1 MSPPPSNAN
10 RRRRLRI
17 VDDMLQ
23 KWLLV
28 ALVVMESVLVT
39 AAIWFLYRELDAAVD
54 ENLYRVHFTGSVD
67 MLSLLVREGLPVLG
81 ALLLANLGAL
91 LVADRIWVCYVN
103 NILGHLGA
111 LVGAS
116 GRLDLRPLP
125 PPPASHAVLDQ
136 AIQWRE
142 GEAQYLAQVR
152 ASIAALPQALPLSG
166 EREAAGRILA
176 RLRQ

>member
-1 MSPPPSNAN
+1 MSQPPSPNN
-10 RRRRLRI
+10 RRRRLRV

-23 KWLLV
+23 TWLLV
-28 ALVVMESVLVT
+28 LLVVMESVLVT
-39 AAIWFLYRELDAAVD
+39 AAIWFLYRQLDAAVD

-67 MLSLLVREGLPVLG
+67 MLTLLVREGLPVIG
-81 ALLLANLGAL
+81 VLLLANLGAL

-111 LVGAS
+111 LVSAS
-116 GRLDLRPLP
+116 ANLDLRPLP

-152 ASIAALPQALPLSG
+152 ALVAVLPQELPPPG
-166 EREAAGRILA
+166 ERAATAEILA

>member
-1 MSPPPSNAN
+1 MSQPPSHAN

-17 VDDMLQ
+17 VDDVLQ

-28 ALVVMESVLVT
+28 ALVVMESALVT
-39 AAIWFLYRELDAAVD
+39 AAIWFLYRALDAAVD

-67 MLSLLVREGLPVLG
+67 MLTLLVREGLPVIG
-81 ALLLANLGAL
+81 VLLLANLGAL

-103 NILGHLGA
+103 NILAHLGA

-116 GRLDLRPLP
+116 AKLDLRPLAP
-125 PPPASHAVLDQ
+125 PPTSHAVLDH

-142 GEAQYLAQVR
+142 GEAHHLSQAR
-152 ASIAALPQALPLSG
+152 AAIAALPQDLPPPG
-166 EREAAGRILA
+166 ERAAAAAILA